1 MALILQTFRES
12 LETRDF
18 FRVAG
23 TLPDSVAKI
32 DTVSAMRELK
42 CTRGIDNVSY
52 ILQFSGRGRRHDL
65 TGVVLDAYNA
75 KERATRTRKGKDNV

>member
-1 MALILQTFRES
+1 MALILQIFRES

-52 ILQFSGRGRRHDL
+52 IFPFSGRERRNVL
-65 TGVVLDAYNA
+65 TGGVLDAYNA
-75 KERATRTRKGKDNV
+75 NERAT